1 MDGPTIYA
9 LGTPAPSRAHPGAL
23 AVVRLSG
30 PRAADVLLLLTK
42 SATLPTPR
50 RLVLRTLCDPSTGE
64 AIDRGLVVWFEA
76 PHTETGE
83 PMAEL
88 HLHGG
93 RAVVGAALEAIR
105 RLGFCRLAE
114 PGEFT
119 RRAFENG
126 KLDLT
131 EAEGIADL
139 VAAETEQQRCL
150 ALQQM
155 DGALHALYEAWRKMG
170 LGTLAH
176 LEAAIDFPDE
186 DLPAGLDRNVRDG
199 IVRLQEGIG
208 AHLADRRG
216 ERLREGLHIAIIGPP
231 NAGKSSLLNLL
242 ARRDAAIVSETAGT
256 TRDIVEVHLDL
267 GGWPVVL
274 ADTAGLR
281 ESPDAIEQ
289 EGVRRA
295 RARAAS
301 ADLRLLVLDASGDWK
316 TAMQTLTAE
325 TENWDTAR
333 DLVVLNKIDLAA
345 PDLPLKPHAEEGA
358 ERPSRSMG
366 TSTASVV
373 HASRRPFGPPQ
384 HEVFAVPSEGTTA
397 GLVPL
402 SARSGEGLPELL
414 ARLERVAG
422 ALMDEGAAAPPL
434 TRTRHREA
442 LAEAHA
448 SLGRALGAPEI
459 ALAAEDLRLALRA
472 IGRITGTVRVEELLD
487 VIFRDF
493 CIGK

>member
-1 MDGPTIYA
+1 MDGSLENATIYA
-9 LGTPAPSRAHPGAL
+9 LATPTPSRAHPGAIS
-23 AVVRLSG
+23 VIRLSG
-30 PRAADVLLLLTK
+30 PRAAEALIFLTERRAFERGR
-42 SATLPTPR
+42 SARDPALPASR
-50 RLVLRTLCDPSTGE
+50 HMALRTVLDPLSGE

-76 PHTETGE
+76 PNTETGE
-83 PMAEL
+83 TMAEL

-119 RRAFENG
+119 RRAFEHG

-131 EAEGIADL
+131 EAEAIADL
-139 VAAETEQQRCL
+139 VAAETEQQRKQ

-155 DGALHALYEAWRKMG
+155 DGALHRLYEDWRTLG
-170 LGTLAH
+170 LRTLAH

-186 DLPAGLDRNVRDG
+186 DLPPGLAEEVRAG
-199 IVRLQEGIG
+199 IERLRAEIA
-208 AHLADRRG
+208 AHLDDRRG

-242 ARRDAAIVSETAGT
+242 ARREAAIVSETAGT
-256 TRDIVEVHLDL
+256 TRDVIEVHLDL

-281 ESPDAIEQ
+281 EFGDAIEQ

-295 RARAAS
+295 KARAAT
-301 ADLRLLVLDASGDWK
+301 ADLRLLVLDASADWQRQRQ
-316 TAMQTLTAE
+316 ALTAA
-325 TENWDTAR
+325 TERWDDAR
-333 DLVVLNKIDLAA
+333 DIVVVNKADLARIDA
-345 PDLPLKPHAEEGA
+345 TD
-358 ERPSRSMG
+358 
-366 TSTASVV
+366 V
-373 HASRRPFGPPQ
+373 
-384 HEVFAVPSEGTTA
+384 
-397 GLVPL
+397 VPL
-402 SARSGEGLPELL
+402 SATSGAGLPDLL
-414 ARLERVAG
+414 ARLEQSAEG
-422 ALMDEGAAAPPL
+422 LMQEGAGAPPL
-434 TRTRHREA
+434 TRARHREA
-442 LAEAHA
+442 LVECQD
-448 SLGRALGAPEI
+448 SLARALGAPEI

-472 IGRITGTVRVEELLD
+472 LGRITGTVRIDELLD